1 MFYAYFKYRFTF
13 LCIYNIY
20 MCMKK
25 IVLQWFYKD
34 PAWQQQRGPGL
45 FPGVPG
51 GGGGCSEGDSGK
63 CEALKEVPESSL
75 GFHGM
80 RGRSW
85 SC

>member
-1 MFYAYFKYRFTF
+1 
-13 LCIYNIY
+13 
-20 MCMKK
+20 MKK
-25 IVLQWFYKD
+25 NVLQWFFKD

-63 CEALKEVPESSL
+63 CEALKEVPEASV